1 MAAHDPISV
10 LVIGYRKDLLDK
22 MTDWFGLGVV
32 SLVAVVD
39 PLADKNPKDI
49 PFFHSAEKL
58 NEQEIHIIL
67 VAGNEEVYRKEAEKL
82 AGKNR
87 VVVTPETFWILEKL
101 AQEAS
106 KIQSLTEKQQFYQT
120 ILMHSHEGV
129 QFVDSD
135 GIIRFINPSFSRI
148 TNVSPE
154 ERLGKHIGEVS
165 PDGSLNKAFKTRA
178 PVFGYKSSSMGSNV
192 ETVANAAPIFV
203 EGKFIGAVA
212 TFQDVTEVK
221 YLTEKLME
229 HEQEQ
234 RMISQQSSDKYE
246 SKYSLHHI
254 IGESDE
260 ITETINMAKKAAR
273 TRSTVLITGESG
285 TGKELF
291 AHAIH
296 TESKL
301 SDKPFVTVNCAAIPE
316 DLLESELFGYEKGAF
331 THAIKQKAGKIEL
344 ANGGSLFLDEIG
356 EMSLSLQV
364 KLLRVL
370 QHREFERIGG
380 VKKIHV
386 DFRIIA
392 ATNADLETLVSEGK
406 FREDLYYRLN
416 VIRLEVPPLR
426 KRKQDIPLLVQEL
439 LNGISQRIGLNPMQ
453 LTNRGISI
461 LSEHNWPGN
470 IRELENVLERLMNE
484 SPSSVIPDALVLK
497 QIKRIIGTSSAPKG
511 IEHDVSSSAP
521 SILPLKDVEKE
532 HIQQTLQHFGSSLE
546 SKKQAARSLGIS
558 ISTLYNK
565 IRDYQLE

>member
-1 MAAHDPISV
+1 MATDISMSV
-10 LVIGYRKDLLDK
+10 LMIGYRRDILDG
-22 MTDWFGLGVV
+22 MADWFDRGILCLAGVI
-32 SLVAVVD
+32 D
-39 PLADKNPKDI
+39 PLVDQI
-49 PFFHSAEKL
+49 PEEVPLVHYAEQV
-58 NEQEIHIIL
+58 NHQEIHFIL
-67 VAGNEEVYRKEAEKL
+67 ITGNEAPYHQELKNWDRKD
-82 AGKNR
+82 R
-87 VVVTPETFWILEKL
+87 VVITPDSIWILEKL
-101 AQEAS
+101 ARTAS

-129 QFVDSD
+129 QFVDSE
-135 GIIRFINPSFSRI
+135 GIIQFINPSFSRI

-154 ERLGKHIGEVS
+154 ERLGKHIEEVS
-165 PDGSLNKAFKTRA
+165 PGGSLNKAYKTRA
-178 PVFGYKSSSMGSNV
+178 PVFSYKSTSVGSNV

-234 RMISQQSSDKYE
+234 RMISQQSSDRYE
-246 SKYSLHHI
+246 SKYSLDHI
-254 IGESDE
+254 IGESNE
-260 ITETINMAKKAAR
+260 IKEAINIAKKAAR

-296 TESKL
+296 TESKC
-301 SDKPFVTVNCAAIPE
+301 SDKPFVTVNCAAIPA

-331 THAIKQKAGKIEL
+331 THAIKQKLGKIEL
-344 ANGGSLFLDEIG
+344 ANEGTLFLDEIG
-356 EMSLSLQV
+356 EMSVSLQA

-380 VKKIHV
+380 LKKIHV
-386 DFRIIA
+386 EFRIIA

-406 FREDLYYRLN
+406 FREDLFYRLN

-426 KRKQDIPLLVQEL
+426 ERKQDIPLLVQEL
-439 LNGISQRIGLNPMQ
+439 LNGISQRIGLSPMQ
-453 LTNRGISI
+453 LTDKGTSI
-461 LSEHNWPGN
+461 LSKHDWPGN

-484 SPSSVIPDALVLK
+484 SPSSVISDSLVLK
-497 QIKRIIGTSSAPKG
+497 QIQRILGPSSETGDYSQSAATSL
-511 IEHDVSSSAP
+511 
-521 SILPLKDVEKE
+521 LPLKDIEKE
-532 HIQQTLQHFGSSLE
+532 HIQRTLHHFGNSLE